1 MKKTKLFLILIF
13 IVMHASYAQT
23 FELTGSAGDSFVNDV
38 YQLDWSIGEVAIET
52 YSSEQNIL
60 TQGLHQNTYTVL
72 AVGNNNV
79 KIDMSVYPNP
89 TTDLISIEVKN
100 LGTYQLILSD
110 INGKELINKQISATH
125 TLLDLSTFR
134 RSAYFL
140 LIKQQNRLL
149 KTYKIIKQ

>member
-1 MKKTKLFLILIF
+1 MKKNKLFLILIF
-13 IVMHASYAQT
+13 TALNSLYAQS
-23 FELTGSAGDSFVNDV
+23 FELIGSSGDSFANEV

-89 TTDLISIEVKN
+89 ATDMISIEVKN

-110 INGKELINKQISATH
+110 INGKELINKQISANH
-125 TLLDLSTFR
+125 ALLDLSTFR

-140 LIKQQNRLL
+140 LIKQQNKLL